1 MRIKPGWLTMIKCAF
16 EAVGETSFQV
26 LVHYLGKELAQQVG
40 TFAKDLKVLDSN
52 CHKLNNA

>member
-1 MRIKPGWLTMIKCAF
+1 MIKCAF
-16 EAVGETSFQV
+16 EEVGETSFQV